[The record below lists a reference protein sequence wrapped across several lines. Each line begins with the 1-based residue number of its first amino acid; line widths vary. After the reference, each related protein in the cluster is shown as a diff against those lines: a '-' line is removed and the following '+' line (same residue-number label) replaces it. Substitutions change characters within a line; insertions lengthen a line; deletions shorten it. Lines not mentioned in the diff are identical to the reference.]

1 MRSTLYV
8 PGDQPEKMAKA
19 LKSGADGIIFDLE
32 DAVAPSSKGRA
43 RSTVAEFIRTQ
54 ITRAPIA
61 SAQMTEENRPA
72 LLVRVNVGDAGI
84 DDLRGLVPVC
94 GAGLAAIYLP
104 KISHVDE
111 LRAVDFELAALEVA
125 AGLVAGVLGVVALL
139 ETAEGIFN
147 ARIIAGGPRV
157 RRLAIGEA
165 DLSAELGVELT
176 GGSEHEMLSARS
188 MLVLASA
195 AAGID
200 PPVGPVSTDFRD
212 LEALRASCE
221 GLRRMGFRG
230 RSCIHPAQV
239 AVVNEVFTPTVAQL
253 EKAERLVANYDDAL
267 RAGEGVIVDDSGRMI
282 DEAVVRSARR
292 IVAQRDVIR
301 ATGP

>member
-1 MRSTLYV
+1 MNALMRSTLYV

-32 DAVAPSSKGRA
+32 DAVAPSSKHAA
-43 RSTVAEFIRTQ
+43 RLAVAEFIRKQFIRT
-54 ITRAPIA
+54 
-61 SAQMTEENRPA
+61 QMTEENRPS
-72 LLVRVNVGDAGI
+72 LLVRVNVGNAGI

-104 KISHVDE
+104 KISHLDE
-111 LRAVDFELAALEVA
+111 LRTVDFELSALEAA
-125 AGLVAGVLGVVALL
+125 AGLVPGALSVVVLV

-147 ARIIAGGPRV
+147 ARSIASGPRV

-176 GGSEHEMLSARS
+176 AGSEHEMLSART

-212 LEALRASCE
+212 LDALRASCE

-239 AVVNEVFTPTVAQL
+239 AVVNEMFTPTVAQL

-267 RAGEGVIVDDSGRMI
+267 RAGDGVIVDDNGRMI

-301 ATGP
+301 STQK

>member
-8 PGDQPEKMAKA
+8 PGDQPEKLAKA
-19 LKSGADGIIFDLE
+19 LKSGADGIICDLE
-32 DAVAPSSKGRA
+32 DAVAPSSKLAA

-54 ITRAPIA
+54 
-61 SAQMTEENRPA
+61 MTVENRPA
-72 LLVRVNVGDAGI
+72 LLVRVNVGSAGI

-94 GAGLAAIYLP
+94 GEGLAAVYLP
-104 KISHVDE
+104 KISHVDD
-111 LRAVDFELAALEVA
+111 LHAVDVELTAMEAES
-125 AGLVAGVLGVVALL
+125 GLVPGSLSMVALL
-139 ETAEGIFN
+139 ETAGGIFN
-147 ARIIAGGPRV
+147 ARSIASGPRV

-176 GGSEHEMLSARS
+176 PGSEHEMLSART

-200 PPVGPVSTDFRD
+200 PPVGPVSTDFRNLD
-212 LEALRASCE
+212 ALRASCE
-221 GLRRMGFRG
+221 VLRRMGFRG

-239 AVVNEVFTPTVAQL
+239 AVVNDVFTPTLAQL
-253 EKAERLVANYDDAL
+253 AKAEHLVGRYNAAVA
-267 RAGEGVIVDDSGRMI
+267 AGEGVTVDENGKMV

-292 IVAQRDVIR
+292 IAAQRDVILLLR
-301 ATGP
+301 S

>member
-1 MRSTLYV
+1 MSALARSTLYV
-8 PGDQPEKMAKA
+8 PGDQPEKLAKA
-19 LKSGADGIIFDLE
+19 LKSGADGIICDLE
-32 DAVAPSSKGRA
+32 DAVAPSSKLAA

-54 ITRAPIA
+54 
-61 SAQMTEENRPA
+61 MTGENRPA
-72 LLVRVNVGDAGI
+72 LLVRVNVGSAGI
-84 DDLRGLVPVC
+84 DDLRGLVSVC
-94 GAGLAAIYLP
+94 GEGLAAVYLP

-111 LRAVDFELAALEVA
+111 LHTVDVALTAMEEA
-125 AGLVAGVLGVVALL
+125 SGLVPRSLSIVALL

-147 ARIIAGGPRV
+147 ARSIASGPRV

-176 GGSEHEMLSARS
+176 PGSEHEMLSART

-212 LEALRASCE
+212 LDALRASCE
-221 GLRRMGFRG
+221 VLRRMGFRG

-239 AVVNEVFTPTVAQL
+239 AVVNEVFTPTLAQL
-253 EKAERLVANYDDAL
+253 AKAEYLVERYNASVA
-267 RAGEGVIVDDSGRMI
+267 AGEGVTVDENGKMV
-282 DEAVVRSARR
+282 DEAVVRTARR
-292 IVAQRDVIR
+292 IAAQREAILLHR
-301 ATGP
+301 S